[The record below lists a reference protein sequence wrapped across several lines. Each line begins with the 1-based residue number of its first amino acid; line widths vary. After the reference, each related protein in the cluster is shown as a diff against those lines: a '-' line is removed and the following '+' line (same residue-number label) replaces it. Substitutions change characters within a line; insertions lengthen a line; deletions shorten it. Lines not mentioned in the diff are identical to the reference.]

1 MLNKQ
6 LLDILEENRIP
17 DTGILYLLAIYY
29 NLDAQHLIDDD
40 VQKKVNMLK
49 IVERDYDADE
59 FTIKW
64 NMPLMEGEKPTV
76 SHWDWVDDWRK
87 LFKQVNPERT
97 GVKQYCIARMKRFFS
112 KYPNYRQ
119 DDVMKATRAYLSTI
133 SDPKY
138 CKKAHRFIY
147 EDSGVNEYSLLLEWC
162 ERTKGS
168 DKYLK
173 FKQMGK

>member
-1 MLNKQ
+1 MLNKK
-6 LLDILEENRIP
+6 LLDILEDNRIP
-17 DTGILYLLAIYY
+17 DEGVLYLLAIYH
-29 NLDAQHLIDDD
+29 NLDVNCINEQI
-40 VQKKVNMLK
+40 QKKVNLLK
-49 IVERDYDADE
+49 IVEREYTSDE
-59 FTIKW
+59 FIIKW
-64 NMPLMEGEKPTV
+64 NVPLMQGDKPST

-97 GVKQYCIARMKRFFS
+97 GVKQYCIVRMKRFFS

-119 DDVMKATRAYLSTI
+119 DDIMKATRAYLSTV

-162 ERTKGS
+162 ERTKSS

-173 FKQMGK
+173 FKKMGE